1 MTDGEIGIAVGLLGI
16 AVTILAWLDSRRDRD
31 K

>member
-1 MTDGEIGIAVGLLGI
+1 MTDGEIGIAVGLVGI
-16 AVTILAWLDSRRDRD
+16 AVTILAWLDQRRRD